1 MRYIII
7 KKDWEVRNFGSNEYD
22 RILEFHYELVS
33 KSIGYYSDGYTR
45 RFLEEC
51 KVKLPTLRLGAAQMA
66 AAKTSGGGQA
76 NFYSYAHHAV
86 CVLFGNAVMA
96 ILDPIKKRLDDEQS
110 EIQMIPD
117 ANERFHPQE
126 WLDYNLEHYETG
138 VVMGGGEIVA
148 DAPRAVI
155 TYQENYIRKKDTGR
169 YDLIL
174 QPPFI
179 PPTQILFSAENLN
192 GVDFTASL

>member
-1 MRYIII
+1 MGYIII
-7 KKDWEVRNFGSNEYD
+7 KKDWEVRNFGSNEYY

-76 NFYSYAHHAV
+76 NFFSYAHHAV

-96 ILDPIKKRLDDEQS
+96 ILGNNIVDSSKSVGNNNVLDNLVHEIIKIMDTPHADWQVK
-110 EIQMIPD
+110 EIK
-117 ANERFHPQE
+117 
-126 WLDYNLEHYETG
+126 NLINQYVRDNIQTPKLE
-138 VVMGGGEIVA
+138 
-148 DAPRAVI
+148 
-155 TYQENYIRKKDTGR
+155 
-169 YDLIL
+169 
-174 QPPFI
+174 
-179 PPTQILFSAENLN
+179 
-192 GVDFTASL
+192 